1 MSENVNQEF
10 DLSQFELQDTGIL
23 TVQNA
28 SGTGD
33 LIVDGKPVTI
43 ELYGPGSD
51 ICRQFEHKEAAAV
64 AVRMR
69 KVFQGKVDTEGEEK
83 DQIAKLVRRTKA
95 ISPNF
100 PVTPQALYA
109 NRKLVYIHAQV
120 NKFLA
125 DEANFS
131 KASTTT

>member
-1 MSENVNQEF
+1 MVQKTETFDISE
-10 DLSQFELQDTGIL
+10 FELQDTGIL
-23 TVQNA
+23 TLQNA

-33 LIVDGKPVTI
+33 LIVNGEPVTI

-51 ICRQFEHKEAAAV
+51 VSRQFEHKEATAAAV
-64 AVRMR
+64 RLR
-69 KVFQGKVDTEGEEK
+69 KTFQGKIDTEGEERE
-83 DQIAKLVRRTKA
+83 QVAKLVRRTKA

-100 PVTPQALYA
+100 PITPNALYS
-109 NRKLVYIHAQV
+109 NRKLIYIHAQV
-120 NKFLA
+120 LKFLG

>member
-1 MSENVNQEF
+1 MSENTAQDF

-28 SGTGD
+28 AGTGD
-33 LIVDGKPVTI
+33 LIVKGEPVTI

-51 ICRQFEHKEAAAV
+51 VSREFEHKEALAA
-64 AVRMR
+64 AARMR
-69 KVFQGKVDTEGEEK
+69 KVFQGKMDTNLEEK
-83 DQIAKLVRRTKA
+83 EQIAKLVRRTKR

-100 PVTPQALYA
+100 PVEPQALYS
-109 NRKLVYIHAQV
+109 NRKLVYISKQV
-120 NKFLA
+120 NAYLS

-131 KASTTT
+131 KASSTS

>member
-1 MSENVNQEF
+1 MSEAF

-28 SGTGD
+28 AGTGD
-33 LIVDGKPVTI
+33 MVVNGEPVTI
-43 ELYGPGSD
+43 ELYGPGSEVS
-51 ICRQFEHKEAAAV
+51 RQFEHKEALAA
-64 AVRMR
+64 AARMR
-69 KVFQGKVDTEGEEK
+69 KVFQGKLDPKAEE
-83 DQIAKLVRRTKA
+83 QEQVQKLVRRTKS

-100 PVTPQALYA
+100 PVTPEALYA

-120 NKFLA
+120 QKFLA

-131 KASTTT
+131 VASSTN